1 MYIFVLQTN
10 TNYTMYKKEEPKI
23 LFKSSSSH
31 RADLTTENRF
41 KIACIALFFC
51 VYGTVT
57 NLSQKYNISRQFV
70 YDLKKELDLLCQV
83 SENRIEL
90 CCEQRLFCAYE
101 TTLFLRLEG
110 KCSIN
115 SISSIMKRMDIPYAS
130 VGAISKH
137 LTLAG
142 SLLPN
147 TIDNSDT
154 VTFAVFAAD
163 EIYSKKRPILI
174 TCDPVSFVILHI
186 KLCESCTSAE
196 WEEQWEQLKAK
207 GVIPLYIVKDEG
219 TQMKCASA
227 ETFPDTKIQSDTY
240 HAVSHKLGVWHIR
253 LEAYALKKIEIEY
266 EKQRLLNDSKSEK
279 TRKKREAEYQI
290 AKNKTVRALN
300 NLSDFE
306 FIYYNLLSC
315 FELFDYN
322 GKFKDKKQVI
332 EKFKATLEL
341 GIECLEYETLKKK
354 LVSISKIT
362 DKLFYFFD
370 IAENILKELGTEVD
384 SFTLNIICLY
394 WQTHKRLLKT
404 KDNKTKKKVK
414 ERENELLKGLQSF
427 IGEDLTQ
434 TIKECIKKL
443 NCIVQSSSAVEC
455 INSILRPY
463 LNTSKNQTSQEFL
476 NLFMFYHNHRRFK
489 ARERKGHTPMEL
501 FTGEKQER
509 DWLALLMGKI
519 KNKIE

>member
-1 MYIFVLQTN
+1 MLCTN
-10 TNYTMYKKEEPKI
+10 KKNPKKLI
-23 LFKSSSSH
+23 KSSLSH
-31 RADLTTENRF
+31 RPDLTTGNRI
-41 KIACIALFFC
+41 KIACIALFFS

-57 NLSQKYNISRQFV
+57 SLSQKYNISRQFV
-70 YDLKKELDLLCQV
+70 YDLKNELDLLCKV

-90 CCEQRLFCAYE
+90 SHEEQLLAAYK
-101 TTLFLRLEG
+101 TTLSLRLEG

-115 SISSIMKRMDIPYAS
+115 SISDAMKRLGIPYAS
-130 VGAISKH
+130 VGAISEH

-142 SLLPN
+142 KSLPS
-147 TIDNSDT
+147 TIGNSDT
-154 VTFAVFAAD
+154 VTYAVFASD
-163 EIYSKKRPILI
+163 EVYSKKRPILI
-174 TCDPVSFVILHI
+174 TCDHVSFTILHI
-186 KLCESCTSAE
+186 KLCEKCTSIEWKNE
-196 WEEQWEQLKAK
+196 WEKLKTQ

-219 TQMKCASA
+219 SEMKCASA
-227 ETFPDTKIQSDTY
+227 QTFFGTKIQSDTF
-240 HAVSHKLGVWHIR
+240 HAVSHKLGLWHIR
-253 LEAYALKKIEIEY
+253 METYALKKIEIEY
-266 EKQRLLNDSKSEK
+266 EKERLLKNSKTEE
-279 TRKKREAEYQI
+279 TRKKREAEYQV
-290 AKNKTVRALN
+290 AKNKTVRDLN

-322 GKFKDKKQVI
+322 GKFKDKNQVI

-370 IAENILKELGTEVD
+370 VAENTLKELGNEVD
-384 SFTLNIICLY
+384 GFTLNIICLY
-394 WQTHKRLLKT
+394 WQAHKRLIKT
-404 KDNKTKKKVK
+404 KDSKTRKKVK
-414 ERENELLKGLQSF
+414 EYENELLKGLQSF
-427 IGEDLTQ
+427 VGEDLTS
-434 TIKECIKKL
+434 IIEKCIKKL

-489 ARERKGHTPMEL
+489 AGERKGHTPMEL

-509 DWLALLMGKI
+509 DWLDLLMEKI
-519 KNKIE
+519 NSNK